1 MKPSAIRIERMLEE
15 IEARLVPPPRKCL
28 SIILHEGD
36 DKAAAME
43 KALAEHV
50 ACHPED
56 AGRTVKD
63 FRWVVREIV
72 RRQGWRLETVDG
84 VERAVFEGDTDG
96 RKPSETETPE
106 TIEGEFEDT
115 DKDTDG
121 PSETLEPIETPT
133 LEPIDLPPPD
143 PDYLARSKPWRPVHQ
158 RPARDMRRPMWKKWE
173 R

>member
-1 MKPSAIRIERMLEE
+1 MKPTALHIERWLDGV
-15 IEARLVPPPRKCL
+15 EARIVPPERRGL
-28 SIILHEGD
+28 RVIIHEGD

-106 TIEGEFEDT
+106 TIEGKFEDT

-121 PSETLEPIETPT
+121 PSETLEPI
-133 LEPIDLPPPD
+133 DLPPPD
-143 PDYLARSKPWRPVHQ
+143 PGCLARSKPWRPVHQ
-158 RPARDMRRPMWKKWE
+158 RPARDQRRPTWKKWE

>member
-28 SIILHEGD
+28 SIIIHEGD
-36 DKAAAME
+36 DKAME

-72 RRQGWRLETVDG
+72 RRQGWRLETVVG
-84 VERAVFEGDTDG
+84 AGFVT
-96 RKPSETETPE
+96 S
-106 TIEGEFEDT
+106 
-115 DKDTDG
+115 
-121 PSETLEPIETPT
+121 
-133 LEPIDLPPPD
+133 
-143 PDYLARSKPWRPVHQ
+143 LARPGSNTTGFTAFEYGIPNGWSC
-158 RPARDMRRPMWKKWE
+158 
-173 R
+173 